1 MKKINI
7 FKNIIIFVVIF
18 CSLCY
23 TVDAILDQNLYRI
36 LIRLSVI
43 PVIFLPKIINVTFK
57 TKISDASEIIYI
69 IFVFIAHFLGSVIN
83 LYGKIYWYDN
93 FTHYLSGIVVAFF
106 ALELLYKLDRYDS
119 KKIFFTCLFI
129 IAFNTMCASFWEF
142 FEFISDNIFGKDA
155 QNVLMTGVNDTM
167 MDMILASLGSLTFVI
182 TYIFEEFNNKKLI
195 VKNFVEQL

>member
-93 FTHYLSGIVVAFF
+93 FTHYLSGIVIAFF

-119 KKIFFTCLFI
+119 KKIFF
-129 IAFNTMCASFWEF
+129 
-142 FEFISDNIFGKDA
+142 ISDFLFKILDSDIPNFKTIFF
-155 QNVLMTGVNDTM
+155 NF
-167 MDMILASLGSLTFVI
+167 SGSLNPNI
-182 TYIFEEFNNKKLI
+182 NLYPKKLKFSSLFFNKFRLDI
-195 VKNFVEQL
+195 

>member
-1 MKKINI
+1 MLISTASAVIFSSVLSTFSSCISTSFFDSLTLFKAKLTISYPFAHKTATVESDNI
-7 FKNIIIFVVIF
+7 KTIII
-18 CSLCY
+18 
-23 TVDAILDQNLYRI
+23 
-36 LIRLSVI
+36 
-43 PVIFLPKIINVTFK
+43 II
-57 TKISDASEIIYI
+57 
-69 IFVFIAHFLGSVIN
+69 
-83 LYGKIYWYDN
+83 
-93 FTHYLSGIVVAFF
+93 AFF

-155 QNVLMTGVNDTM
+155 QNVLTTGVNDTM

-195 VKNFVEQL
+195 VKNFIEQL